1 MNGAIMKKTLTLAL
15 ALVLFF
21 FTSMPGACAELSV
34 SEIKEAFIASAF
46 NAEYGDNVGKIRR
59 WAKPIKIFIEGA
71 ATKEDL
77 ETIERFVELLNLR
90 VNGLPQVSFTKKKA
104 NANLRIIFAKLD
116 ELPVIEPGYV
126 AGNWGFFRYWYDKG
140 FRLTE
145 ARVLI
150 ATDVTTQE
158 ARNHLLLE
166 EIVGSLG
173 LTNDID
179 SHPDSIIYQP
189 WTTTQHLSE
198 LDWELLDL
206 LYDARLKPGM
216 SLKKVRNILDW
227 D

>member
-1 MNGAIMKKTLTLAL
+1 MIRNKKAAVLAL

-21 FTSMPGACAELSV
+21 CLSMPEVHAELSV
-34 SEIKEAFIASAF
+34 SEIQEAFTSSAF
-46 NAEYGDNVGKIRR
+46 NSEYGDNVGKIRR

-77 ETIERFVELLNLR
+77 TTIENFAELLNLR

-104 NANLRIIFAKLD
+104 NANLRITFAPLD
-116 ELPVIEPGYV
+116 ELSALEPSYV
-126 AGNWGFFRYWYDKG
+126 PGNWGFCLYWYDENYC
-140 FRLTE
+140 LTE

-150 ATDVTTQE
+150 ASDVTTQE

-179 SHPDSIIYQP
+179 THPDSIIYQP

-216 SLKKVRNILDW
+216 TLKKVKNALGW

>member
-1 MNGAIMKKTLTLAL
+1 MTIIKKTAILAL
-15 ALVLFF
+15 TLVLFLF
-21 FTSMPGACAELSV
+21 MSMPESYAELSV

-59 WAKPIKIFIEGA
+59 WTKPIKIFIEGA
-71 ATKEDL
+71 ATKKDL
-77 ETIERFVELLNLR
+77 ATIEDFVELLNLR
-90 VNGLPQVSFTKKKA
+90 VNGLPQVSFTNKKS
-104 NANLRIIFAKLD
+104 NANLRITFAKLD
-116 ELPVIEPGYV
+116 ELPAIDPGYV
-126 AGNWGFFRYWYDKG
+126 AGNWGFFSYWYDG
-140 FRLTE
+140 SYRLTE
-145 ARVLI
+145 AHVLI

-173 LTNDID
+173 LANDID

-206 LYDARLKPGM
+206 LYDARLKAGM
-216 SLKKVRNILDW
+216 SIKKVKNVLGW